1 MDRTTND
8 PSNGPSYLVYEFE
21 RRAYPLSGETFT
33 LGRDATSDIVV
44 REPSVSRLHAE
55 VKSEGGEFTLQSTGA
70 TGTMLNGAPLTAPAK
85 LEDGDRIGVGSME
98 FTFRRGRLP
107 LGVSVVDTVS
117 ADAHDPDAMTRR
129 QTITNPILGGTQ
141 AQPASKKKKKQSV
154 SPMLI
159 LLVVLVAAL
168 AWFLFAR

>member
-44 REPSVSRLHAE
+44 REPSVSRVHAE
-55 VKSEGGEFTLQSTGA
+55 VKQEGGEFMLQSSGA

-129 QTITNPILGGTQ
+129 ETITNPILGGTQ
-141 AQPASKKKKKQSV
+141 AQPAKKKKSV
-154 SPMLI
+154 PLTLPLLVL
-159 LLVVLVAAL
+159 LLVVAV
-168 AWFLFAR
+168 WFLFFR